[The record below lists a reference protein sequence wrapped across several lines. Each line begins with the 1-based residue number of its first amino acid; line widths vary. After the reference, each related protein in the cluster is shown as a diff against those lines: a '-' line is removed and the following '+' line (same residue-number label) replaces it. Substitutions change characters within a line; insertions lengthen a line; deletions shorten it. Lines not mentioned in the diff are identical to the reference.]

1 MARLAP
7 FGAFVTV
14 TAEGK
19 SADGAWALAEIGGR
33 VDGGSVMAEAVIYIY
48 IYYYNFIGIL
58 DYIYFM

>member
-1 MARLAP
+1 M
-7 FGAFVTV
+7 TV

-48 IYYYNFIGIL
+48 IYIYYYNFIGIL

>member
-1 MARLAP
+1 M
-7 FGAFVTV
+7 TV